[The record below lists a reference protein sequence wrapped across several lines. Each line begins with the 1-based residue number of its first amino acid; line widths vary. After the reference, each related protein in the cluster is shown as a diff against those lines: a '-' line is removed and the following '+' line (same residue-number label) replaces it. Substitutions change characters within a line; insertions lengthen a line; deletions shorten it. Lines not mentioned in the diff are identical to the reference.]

1 MALLFIGF
9 SMTRVINTAGQAC
22 YNGVAQRRKQAVMS
36 RTDIVC
42 DRGIRTRQGPVSLI
56 AWATP
61 EQLRSL
67 RMDAGLGLFWN
78 HHPEKQHRAL
88 VEIAATLQGR
98 VVAAVTDSETIVG
111 FLTFH
116 APSRLSRWGR
126 ANLTG
131 LVELGGIEVA
141 SSWRRLGLAKAMLG
155 VAFADAYYDDKIVI
169 AAGLSWC
176 WDLSGTGLSLNE
188 YRQMLVRLVR
198 PFGFA
203 PYYTD
208 DPEIVRYPGNGLVA
222 RIGPRAPTTLRD
234 AFMALRVAQIPFPF
248 SQEMARVAS

>member
-22 YNGVAQRRKQAVMS
+22 YNGVAQRRKQTVMS
-36 RTDIVC
+36 RADIVSN
-42 DRGIRTRQGPVSLI
+42 REIHTRQGPVAII

-61 EQLRSL
+61 EQLCSL
-67 RMDAGLGLFWN
+67 RMDAGLGFFWN
-78 HHPEKQHRAL
+78 RHPDKQHRAL
-88 VEIAATLQGR
+88 IEIAAAPQGR
-98 VVAAVTDSETIVG
+98 VVVAVTDSQTIVG

-131 LVELGGIEVA
+131 LVELGGIEVS
-141 SSWRRLGLAKAMLG
+141 SSWRKLGLAKAMLG

-222 RIGPRAPTTLRD
+222 RIGPRAPATLRD
-234 AFMALRVAQIPFPF
+234 AFATLRVTQAPF
-248 SQEMARVAS
+248 SFVQEMARVVN